1 MTFFCF
7 SVSKYATIYRWAY
20 QSSHISEYCFLTAQV
35 WQGVVL
41 CAVAHIGMITKRHI
55 NISPHAFTCLT
66 ALVWFVYTV
75 THLSI
80 ICNLPCLSLYIS
92 SVVFMHHT
100 FKRIPL
106 AMYMY
111 HMLSSKYHWHT
122 LVICI
127 IYICIYIYIAKRH
140 GRSVLRNWL
149 TTRFKVGA
157 KIPRPEVEGFLP
169 PPRTEWW
176 VNWVIPTAH
185 VVSLLSHTW
194 CG

>member
-7 SVSKYATIYRWAY
+7 SVSKYGTIYRWAY

-92 SVVFMHHT
+92 SVDFMHHT

-111 HMLSSKYHWHT
+111 QMLSSKYHWHT

-127 IYICIYIYIAKRH
+127 IYIYVYIFILRKDMV
-140 GRSVLRNWL
+140 GRYYAIDSPQGSRWGQKSRDRRSRDFCPHRGPSGELI
-149 TTRFKVGA
+149 G
-157 KIPRPEVEGFLP
+157 
-169 PPRTEWW
+169 
-176 VNWVIPTAH
+176 
-185 VVSLLSHTW
+185 
-194 CG
+194 